1 MPKNKGKG
9 GKQFRRGKNP
19 SNINEKR
26 QLEFKEDQQE
36 YAHVT
41 KMLGNGRCEC
51 MCSDGRTRLGVIRGA
66 MSKRVWITMGDLVLV
81 SLREYQDDKADIIHK
96 YTHEEANTLKNYGEI
111 NANMYNTHPNLAIA
125 YEEQEES
132 EETGIDFEDI

>member
-41 KMLGNGRCEC
+41 KMYGK
-51 MCSDGRTRLGVIRGA
+51 SVI
-66 MSKRVWITMGDLVLV
+66 TC
-81 SLREYQDDKADIIHK
+81 
-96 YTHEEANTLKNYGEI
+96 
-111 NANMYNTHPNLAIA
+111 
-125 YEEQEES
+125 
-132 EETGIDFEDI
+132 